1 MSERGIAPKRR
12 ARFPASA
19 LTTSRLSDPPHQDE
33 RLAMPRLT
41 ARDIVRPLELTT
53 IHGSPVRIPDSARLT
68 HLQFRR
74 YAGCPACNVHL
85 RSIARRHDEVLA
97 ADIREVVV
105 FHSKRE
111 TMLEFQGALPFAAI
125 ADHGKKLYAEFGV
138 GKMSPLS
145 ALDPRS
151 WRAVYR
157 ALTRSSNLRGAMG
170 KGEEHMG
177 LPADFLIGSDGMILA
192 AKYGAYVDDHW
203 SVDDL
208 LALARARAPV
218 GADHAPANACSPDSA
233 RQRKRRSA
241 PAQNL

>member
-1 MSERGIAPKRR
+1 MSQ
-12 ARFPASA
+12 
-19 LTTSRLSDPPHQDE
+19 LTVGDV
-33 RLAMPRLT
+33 
-41 ARDIVRPLELTT
+41 VRPLELTT
-53 IHGSPVRIPDSARLT
+53 IHGNSVRIPDSERRV

-85 RSIARRHDEVLA
+85 RSIARRLGEILA
-97 ADIREVVV
+97 AGICEVVV

-111 TMLEFQGALPFAAI
+111 AMLEFQGALPFAAI
-125 ADHGKKLYAEFGV
+125 ADPEKKLYAEFGV

-145 ALDPRS
+145 AFDPRS

-157 ALTRSSNLRGAMG
+157 ALTRSPNLRGALG

-177 LPADFLIGSDGMILA
+177 LPADFLIGSDGVVLA

-208 LALARARAPV
+208 LALARTRT
-218 GADHAPANACSPDSA
+218 PATAENAA
-233 RQRKRRSA
+233 A
-241 PAQNL
+241 

>member
-1 MSERGIAPKRR
+1 MSD
-12 ARFPASA
+12 PASLA
-19 LTTSRLSDPPHQDE
+19 SVAPHKDQRHVMTRLNIGDVVCRSELVNIHG
-33 RLAMPRLT
+33 
-41 ARDIVRPLELTT
+41 RPLK
-53 IHGSPVRIPDSARLT
+53 IPHTERLT

-85 RSIARRHDEVLA
+85 RSIARRHDDILA
-97 ADIREVVV
+97 AGIREVVV

-111 TMLEFQGALPFAAI
+111 TMLQFQGELPFAAI
-125 ADHGKKLYAEFGV
+125 ADPAQKLYAEFGV

-157 ALTRSSNLRGAMG
+157 ALTRSPNLRGAMG
-170 KGEEHMG
+170 KGEDHMG
-177 LPADFLIGSDGMILA
+177 LPADFLIGPDGVILA

-208 LALARARAPV
+208 LALARTPTALA
-218 GADHAPANACSPDSA
+218 AN
-233 RQRKRRSA
+233 
-241 PAQNL
+241 

>member
-1 MSERGIAPKRR
+1 M
-12 ARFPASA
+12 
-19 LTTSRLSDPPHQDE
+19 
-33 RLAMPRLT
+33 
-41 ARDIVRPLELTT
+41 T
-53 IHGSPVRIPDSARLT
+53 IHGNLVRIPDSERLV

-85 RSIARRHDEVLA
+85 RSIARRNDEVLA
-97 ADIREVVV
+97 AGIQEVVV

-125 ADHGKKLYAEFGV
+125 ADPEKKLYAEFGV

-145 ALDPRS
+145 AFDPRS

-157 ALTRSSNLRGAMG
+157 ALTRSPNLRGAMG

-177 LPADFLIGSDGMILA
+177 LPADFLIGSDGAILA

-203 SVDDL
+203 SVDHL
-208 LALARARAPV
+208 LALARTRT
-218 GADHAPANACSPDSA
+218 SA
-233 RQRKRRSA
+233 GRPQ
-241 PAQNL
+241 